1 MTHFV
6 PHVIVPET
14 RGEPMLVLL
23 SLIRQKVP
31 SFTERAALRMA
42 AVSIVLATV
51 AWGQSTEKVL
61 VKSLI
66 NGNGGLTSDQNG
78 DLYGTDQKLT
88 RFGAIYRLHRWPNGA
103 WQKTILYHFAG
114 GTDGS
119 SPNPSLVF
127 DQAGNLYGT
136 TAEGGDGDR
145 GTVFQLIPTLS
156 LPWTKKVL
164 YNFEFGPYGFY
175 PSNVIIDDQGNLYG
189 TTFLGPH
196 GTIFELVHSSD
207 GIFTHKVLYQFT
219 GGADGGNPT
228 TGLVRDSAGNL
239 YGTTHSGG
247 VTGHGTVFELSP
259 EADGTWTFHLAY
271 TFCSRTNCA
280 DGNPGSGG
288 SSVTLDSH
296 RNLYGVTFHGGHS
309 LCGSPSLSDSGCGV
323 AFKLT
328 HLRSGAWAFQL
339 LHSFCS
345 EQGCVDGQFPGGGV
359 VLDGAGNVYGT
370 TSGGGANRFGT
381 VFKLSHV
388 PGSPWSE
395 KVLYSFCSAFNCADG
410 KGPLGSLLLDGM
422 GNLFGT
428 TLSVV
433 FEVIGDSK

>member
-1 MTHFV
+1 MLGLSALTH
-6 PHVIVPET
+6 H
-14 RGEPMLVLL
+14 M
-23 SLIRQKVP
+23 SS
-31 SFTERAALRMA
+31 SFTKRVALTAAASFVFA
-42 AVSIVLATV
+42 AV

-61 VKSLI
+61 IKTLI
-66 NGNGGLTSDQNG
+66 SGTGGLTFDQKG
-78 DLYGTDQKLT
+78 DLYGTDTKLT
-88 RFGAIYRLHRWPNGA
+88 KFGAVYRLHRWPNGV

-127 DQAGNLYGT
+127 DKTGNLYGT
-136 TAEGGDGDR
+136 TAEGGNGDE
-145 GTVFQLIPTLS
+145 GTVFQLMPTPS

-164 YNFEFGPYGFY
+164 YNFALGPDGFF
-175 PSNVIIDDQGNLYG
+175 PFSSVIIDDQGNLYG
-189 TTFLGPH
+189 TTFLGGPA
-196 GTIFELVHSSD
+196 GTIFELVHNPD
-207 GIFTHKVLYQFT
+207 GTFTYKVLYQFA
-219 GGADGGNPT
+219 GSADGGNPT

-239 YGTTHSGG
+239 YGTTFSGG
-247 VTGHGTVFELSP
+247 TAEHGTVFELSP
-259 EADGTWTFHLAY
+259 EANGTWTFHLAY

-296 RNLYGVTFHGGHS
+296 RNLYGVTYRGGHS
-309 LCGSPSLSDSGCGV
+309 LWCGSSSLSDSGCGV

-345 EQGCVDGQFPGGGV
+345 VQFCVDGQSPGGV
-359 VLDGAGNVYGT
+359 ILDAAGNVYGT

-388 PGSPWSE
+388 PGNPWSE
-395 KVLYSFCSAFNCADG
+395 EVLHSFCSAPNCADG
-410 KGPLGSLLLDGM
+410 SGPQAGLVLDAT

-428 TLSVV
+428 TSKVV
-433 FEVIGDSK
+433 FEVTP